1 MKMHSSLFVRLNL
14 TAVAVLMALLLL
26 VLMSPAARADVLASY
41 QPNALAAAESA
52 LEQGEPDRAL
62 AHLRAQRAMLSHER
76 FRDQARSIRC
86 RAYQQQG
93 EIARAESACES
104 VSPFNRKTA
113 IAASGGSAHASGI

>member
-76 FRDQARSIRC
+76 FSDQVRSIRC

-93 EIARAESACES
+93 EIARAESACDNGM
-104 VSPFNRKTA
+104 PFDRETA
-113 IAASGGSAHASGI
+113 IAASGGTQQASGI